1 MRCRIAEPADADDER
16 MRLAEFFLRVRTEL
30 RQQDMAAVAKKLRI
44 IHFES
49 PARKAPAKQQRPAR
63 RAGVLSDRSRSGVC
77 RRWLRLRGLRLAG
90 LRLRDDRGV
99 RELLRRLLE
108 LLILVW

>member
-49 PARKAPAKQQRPAR
+49 PARKSPPKQQRPAR
-63 RAGVLSDRSRSGVC
+63 RPGVLSDRSRSGFC
-77 RRWLRLRGLRLAG
+77 RQCLRLRGLRLQG
-90 LRLRDDRGV
+90 LRRRYHRRAL
-99 RELLRRLLE
+99 ELIPRLLHLE
-108 LLILVW
+108 M